1 MDDRRRE
8 DFAKALFVLENQDP
22 REQRPPRCE
31 PRVQPV
37 NGIVQPPVM
46 PPPNRK
52 GRVTNFL
59 LKLRTAVNALSRN
72 PSSLH
77 FRQPVDAVKL
87 NIRDYYE
94 KIANPMDLNTIK
106 KRFEYTYYWGGA
118 DVLEDILLIFENC
131 RTYNSPDSTEFKA
144 AVTLCECFWLR
155 MAKMQ
160 QELHNECRAEA
171 KTRRPRKASISKTS
185 PLPKTP
191 RQEKAVIPKKT
202 NVEIKDL
209 NQPKADDP
217 LPSFEA
223 VPNQHP
229 NRRHCKQFTPV
240 TPARRGRGRPPG
252 PRSLTRADADRNA
265 VISQEFPALQRPPNL
280 LTNYGTQEKIDP
292 LPVEPVLDQLSI
304 KAILMPLNL
313 KIERTYS
320 QTLIQA
326 LRCCADSWPFNNSFI
341 WMHFGENPH
350 YDFHYEPLDWD
361 ILEKMLA
368 GEQFKGWDW
377 LLIKLHRMLE
387 NAMSCFTV
395 CPSVRT
401 ATLRTFE
408 KFVEMIT
415 DYEERMAHVKAT
427 AYEAVRLK
435 LDAMTPSQK
444 AAVETE
450 PYEEDDSLRII
461 TNILGKTQLM
471 HYLQPPDISIYVDT
485 LGDCSQLWDSNVDD
499 LTLHDLQTVMHI
511 ALQHNVPVTMKNGR
525 MDLSITKF
533 SPKVISILNEA
544 LLQHRRLDY
553 ELLQF
558 MTADEQQVMMEVLE
572 NRLLKL
578 NTLLNISNRS
588 GTLGR
593 HATPS
598 NSQDLEPSGLATMA
612 KMARL
617 SDDEEEEKGGGK
629 HDKKGE
635 T

>member
-8 DFAKALFVLENQDP
+8 DFAKALFVLDNQNP
-22 REQRPPRCE
+22 REKRPPRCE

-77 FRQPVDAVKL
+77 FRRPVDAVKL

-131 RTYNSPDSTEFKA
+131 RTYNSPDSTVFKA

-160 QELHNECRAEA
+160 QELHKECRAEA

-202 NVEIKDL
+202 NVEIEDL

-229 NRRHCKQFTPV
+229 NRHHCKQFTPV

-252 PRSLTRADADRNA
+252 P
-265 VISQEFPALQRPPNL
+265 
-280 LTNYGTQEKIDP
+280 
-292 LPVEPVLDQLSI
+292 
-304 KAILMPLNL
+304 
-313 KIERTYS
+313 
-320 QTLIQA
+320 
-326 LRCCADSWPFNNSFI
+326 
-341 WMHFGENPH
+341 
-350 YDFHYEPLDWD
+350 
-361 ILEKMLA
+361 
-368 GEQFKGWDW
+368 
-377 LLIKLHRMLE
+377 
-387 NAMSCFTV
+387 
-395 CPSVRT
+395 
-401 ATLRTFE
+401 
-408 KFVEMIT
+408 
-415 DYEERMAHVKAT
+415 
-427 AYEAVRLK
+427 
-435 LDAMTPSQK
+435 PSQK
-444 AAVETE
+444 AVVETE

-461 TNILGKTQLM
+461 TTILGKTQLM
-471 HYLQPPDISIYVDT
+471 HYLQPPDISIPAYVDT
-485 LGDCSQLWDSNVDD
+485 HGDCRQLWDSNVDD
-499 LTLHDLQTVMHI
+499 LTSYELRTVIHI
-511 ALQHNVPVTMKNGR
+511 ALQHNVPVTTKNGR
-525 MDLSITKF
+525 MELSITKF

-544 LLQHRRLDY
+544 ILQSRRLDSD
-553 ELLQF
+553 LLPF
-558 MTADEQQVMMEVLE
+558 MTADELQVMTEVLE

-588 GTLGR
+588 GTLSR

-598 NSQDLEPSGLATMA
+598 NGQDLEPSGLATMA

-629 HDKKGE
+629 HVKKGE